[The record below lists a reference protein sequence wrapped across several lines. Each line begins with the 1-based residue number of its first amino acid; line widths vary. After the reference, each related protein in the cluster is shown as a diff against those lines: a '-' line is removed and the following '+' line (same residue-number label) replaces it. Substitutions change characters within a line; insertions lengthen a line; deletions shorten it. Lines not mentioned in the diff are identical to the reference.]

1 MLLIGMTRSLIRL
14 DNTVEA
20 KLEDINMTNHDDYTN
35 VHDRTNTN
43 NHTKKEE
50 EIMKGYNVYER
61 EIIRED
67 NENENERERQNK
79 RI

>member
-1 MLLIGMTRSLIRL
+1 MLLISMTRSLIKL

-43 NHTKKEE
+43 NHKDDDNDNRDDNRYNLLKT
-50 EIMKGYNVYER
+50 EIR
-61 EIIRED
+61 
-67 NENENERERQNK
+67 
-79 RI
+79 